1 VRIVPFLIAVLGAA
15 APSFAGVVYD
25 FTTTLDTPRASVKA
39 SGTVSAQGDCYRA
52 ETVRDGTP
60 EVLVSCDGDKSATF
74 IDARSHTWRNRARV
88 GSDIRSAA
96 IFIWPLPDAAVKG
109 KPKVSYKREDAE
121 PVAGEPSLRHS
132 IDAAFNILSRVQG
145 TAVRGSYKVTARLWT
160 TERLPKL
167 PMQRPIRTGYPEVDA
182 ELEKIAENIQG
193 MILRS
198 ELEVVRRYEGGPPE
212 TEKTVTTITRME
224 ETEIA
229 ESQFKVPEGFT
240 YAGPVTNVHH

>member
-1 VRIVPFLIAVLGAA
+1 MRIVLLLSAFAGIVT
-15 APSFAGVVYD
+15 PSFAGVVYD
-25 FTTTLDTPRASVKA
+25 FTTTLDTPRASQKA
-39 SGTVSAQGDCYRA
+39 SGTVLVQGDCYRA
-52 ETVRDGTP
+52 EVMRDGIP
-60 EVLVSCDGDKSATF
+60 EVLVSCDGDKSAMF
-74 IDARSHTWRNRARV
+74 IDARSRTWRNRARV
-88 GSDIRSAA
+88 GADVRSAA
-96 IFIWPLPDAAVKG
+96 IFVWPLPEAGVKG

-121 PVAGEPSLRHS
+121 PVAGEPSVRHS

-145 TAVRGSYKVTARLWT
+145 TAVRGSYKVTVRLWT

-167 PMQRPIRTGYPEVDA
+167 PMQRPIRTGYPEVDT
-182 ELEKIAENIQG
+182 ELEKVAANIQG

-224 ETEIA
+224 EAEIA

-240 YAGPVTNVHH
+240 YAGPLTTAGH